1 MKEYVVYF
9 DVFGK
14 KLRTRV
20 EAKTP
25 EDAAAYVRR
34 TIDIKK
40 IVEVEPEK
48 PIRPTKPMD
57 TVGDMMKDM
66 ERTMRDLFGDNAF
79 NQFFKNKK

>member
-20 EAKTP
+20 KAKTP
-25 EDAAAYVRR
+25 EDAASYIRQ

-40 IVEVEPEK
+40 IVEAEPERPIRSTK
-48 PIRPTKPMD
+48 PID
-57 TVGDMMKDM
+57 TVGDMMNDM